1 MWFWSFYFQFAL
13 YSQPC
18 LLLFFKKGLLVAQV
32 HLQLIDDDLELQIF
46 LPHLPTTGFQVHITM
61 LVHSVLGI
69 KPGTLCIPHFT
80 CSHSLLT

>member
-46 LPHLPTTGFQVHITM
+46 LPHLLTTGV
-61 LVHSVLGI
+61 
-69 KPGTLCIPHFT
+69 
-80 CSHSLLT
+80 